1 MVAITFT
8 LAVWFPLVVGAKVT
22 LTVQVPSGARPAPP
36 IGQLVETVNLV
47 GWLSPR
53 GGTVA
58 ETVGAASSRFAVPVL
73 DTVTGS
79 TLVVLIATLPNGN
92 GFGATVM
99 QGACPTISTAPMSDL
114 QPCGRTLPKKSWL
127 EALPPA
133 AFTATEVGV
142 IEYAPLAAPLAAD
155 ASIDWPAVE
164 NRVNGP

>member
-8 LAVWFPLVVGAKVT
+8 LAVWFPLAVGAKVT

-36 IGQLVETVNLV
+36 IGQSVATVYLV

-53 GGTVA
+53 PLSVI
-58 ETVGAASSRFAVPVL
+58 VGFASSRFAVPVL